1 MQLQRKRTSSSKR
14 WSHPDLPAKAE
25 KEHNDKIDRKEEKS
39 RSAAVQSPPHPIIEE
54 RPASLDSIDL
64 DVHQYLDSARLS
76 QKIRHPQTGRIISF
90 SEVGDPNGF
99 AVFVCVGMGLT
110 RYVMAFYDQ
119 LAATLKLRLI
129 TPDRPGI
136 GGSQADPNG
145 TPLSWPG
152 MWILVIPREILS

>member
-1 MQLQRKRTSSSKR
+1 
-14 WSHPDLPAKAE
+14 LPAKAE
-25 KEHNDKIDRKEEKS
+25 KRHNDRVDKAEAKAAAMGIG
-39 RSAAVQSPPHPIIEE
+39 AVQRPPRPIIEE
-54 RPASLDSIDL
+54 RPASMDSIDIKV
-64 DVHQYLDSARLS
+64 DEYLDSSRLS

-90 SEVGDPNGF
+90 SEVGDPTGF

-136 GGSQADPNG
+136 GGSQIDPTG

-152 MWILVIPREILS
+152 KIVIALLLTCTANTRR